1 MVMIIII
8 EGGISCAAQVYMLLH
23 LECGLLGCTE
33 SGLRLWVADIAAEI
47 VSIETAGIGLCFCC
61 RNPPPHPRP
70 RPRSDLNTI
79 TRLAFFPAPNP
90 PGNSSILVSLVV
102 PVPLALDGV
111 FSSKDLMKTPFVQ
124 AEEEKDINVPVD
136 LSAR

>member
-1 MVMIIII
+1 MF
-8 EGGISCAAQVYMLLH
+8 LLQ
-23 LECGLLGCTE
+23 EPSSPPT
-33 SGLRLWVADIAAEI
+33 SQAP
-47 VSIETAGIGLCFCC
+47 IG
-61 RNPPPHPRP
+61 PG
-70 RPRSDLNTI
+70 TI

-124 AEEEKDINVPVD
+124 AEEKDINVPVD

>member
-70 RPRSDLNTI
+70 RPRSDLGQSRGLLFSLHQI
-79 TRLAFFPAPNP
+79 PQVILAF
-90 PGNSSILVSLVV
+90 
-102 PVPLALDGV
+102 
-111 FSSKDLMKTPFVQ
+111 
-124 AEEEKDINVPVD
+124 
-136 LSAR
+136 LSPW